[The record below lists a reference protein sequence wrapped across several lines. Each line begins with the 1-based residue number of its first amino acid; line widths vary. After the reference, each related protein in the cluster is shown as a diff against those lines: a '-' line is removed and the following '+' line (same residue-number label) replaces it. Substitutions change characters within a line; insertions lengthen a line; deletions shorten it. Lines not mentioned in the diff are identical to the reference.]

1 MSEGPSAIS
10 VVLVDDQSLVRE
22 GLAMIVDS
30 QPDMT
35 VVGTAEDGAQ
45 AIEVVRRLGPDVV
58 LMDVR
63 MPGVD
68 GLAAARA
75 LLATGCRSKVIMLTT
90 FDLDGYVAEALTLG
104 ASGFLLKDSPRQV
117 LLSAVRRAAC
127 DELVLAREVLDRMVT
142 SFVRHGARPPDPR
155 LDALTA
161 REREVLTL
169 VAGGLSNAE
178 IADRLFLGV
187 TTVKTHVGRLLE
199 KTGLRDRVQLVVL
212 AHECG
217 LVERPLDEVCS
228 AETGASPTG
237 L

>member
-1 MSEGPSAIS
+1 M
-10 VVLVDDQSLVRE
+10 VLVDDQSLVRD

-30 QPDMT
+30 QPDMS
-35 VVGTAEDGAQ
+35 VVATAEDGAQ
-45 AIEVVRRLGPDVV
+45 AIDVVRRAEPDVV

-75 LLATGCRSKVIMLTT
+75 LLASGCRSKVIMLTT
-90 FDLDGYVAEALTLG
+90 FDLDEYVAEALALG
-104 ASGFLLKDSPRQV
+104 ASGFLLKDSPRQE
-117 LLSAVRRAAC
+117 LLSAVRRAAS
-127 DELVLAREVLDRMVT
+127 DELVLSREVLDRMVT
-142 SFVRHGARPPDPR
+142 SFVRHGARRPDPR
-155 LDALTA
+155 LSALTD

-169 VAGGLSNAE
+169 LASGLSNAE
-178 IADRLFLGV
+178 IADRLFLGL

-217 LVERPLDEVCS
+217 LVERPL
-228 AETGASPTG
+228 A
-237 L
+237 